1 MGQAR
6 GHAQAALAAAVFS
19 YPTKTNPPKDFSMCS
34 RQGGLCV
41 SAGKRGV
48 TMKTI
53 TISREEFAK
62 TAAETV
68 TLYTVLDMQ
77 FGLQCAVVVKDL
89 TDRLFGEEEEN

>member
-1 MGQAR
+1 
-6 GHAQAALAAAVFS
+6 
-19 YPTKTNPPKDFSMCS
+19 
-34 RQGGLCV
+34 
-41 SAGKRGV
+41 
-48 TMKTI
+48 MKTI